1 MEKAFDK
8 VPRKCIWEALRISE
22 VEPGLIEAIK
32 STHKSSWNIVRTLN
46 CESRRFGTTQ
56 GVRQGGVLS
65 PLLFVIF
72 MNGIINKCSVQS
84 QRTEAGH
91 HRLRSI
97 KVSECIFTDDI
108 ALIASSE
115 QALQTNLN
123 IWAREL
129 SVNGMT
135 INLNKTK
142 ALVISNSPKEINLL
156 LNGNKVEQVKEFEC
170 LGVKI
175 DEEGKLQKELDSRIA
190 KTTKLYHS
198 LKKGLLIRKKSVR
211 RQK

>member
-8 VPRKCIWEALRISE
+8 VPRKCIWETLRISE

-32 STHKSSWNIVRTLN
+32 STYKS
-46 CESRRFGTTQ
+46 TQ
-56 GVRQGGVLS
+56 GVRQGGGVLS
-65 PLLFVIF
+65 PLMILIF
-72 MNGIINKCSVQS
+72 MNGIINKCSAQS
-84 QRTEAGH
+84 QRTEAGY

-97 KVSECIFTDDI
+97 KVSECIFADDI

-135 INLNKTK
+135 INLDKTK
-142 ALVISNSPKEINLL
+142 ALVISNSPKEINLP
-156 LNGNKVEQVKEFEC
+156 LNGNKVEQVKEFEY

-175 DEEGKLQKELDSRIA
+175 DEDGKLQKELDSRIA
-190 KTTKLYHS
+190 KTTKL
-198 LKKGLLIRKKSVR
+198 
-211 RQK
+211 

>member
-1 MEKAFDK
+1 M
-8 VPRKCIWEALRISE
+8 
-22 VEPGLIEAIK
+22 
-32 STHKSSWNIVRTLN
+32 
-46 CESRRFGTTQ
+46 
-56 GVRQGGVLS
+56 
-65 PLLFVIF
+65 
-72 MNGIINKCSVQS
+72 
-84 QRTEAGH
+84 
-91 HRLRSI
+91 
-97 KVSECIFTDDI
+97 SECIFADDI

-135 INLNKTK
+135 INLDKTK

-156 LNGNKVEQVKEFEC
+156 LNGNKVEQVKEYEY

-198 LKKGLLIRKKSVR
+198 LKKGFNNKKEGSKKTKITIYKTVYLPL
-211 RQK
+211 